1 MNKFDISL
9 YRIKEL
15 MNIKEEIINQSEY
28 EKIIQGD
35 LSSLKQFLSTN
46 NDFTGKLIQL
56 MNVSN
61 KEDLLKKLEFP
72 NKTSIMKIMQQ
83 LSQDK
88 DMETYKFLDSVMKNS
103 GN

>member
-15 MNIKEEIINQSEY
+15 MNIKEEIIGQSDY

-35 LSSLKQFLSTN
+35 LSLLKQFLSTN
-46 NDFTGKLIQL
+46 NDFTNKLMQL
-56 MNVSN
+56 MSVSN
-61 KEDLLKKLEFP
+61 KEELLKKLEFP
-72 NKTSIMKIMQQ
+72 NKTSIMKIMQK
-83 LSQDK
+83 LSQGK
-88 DMETYKFLDSVMKNS
+88 DMETYKFLESVMKNL

>member
-61 KEDLLKKLEFP
+61 KEDLLNKLEFP

>member
-46 NDFTGKLIQL
+46 NDFTDKLIQL

-61 KEDLLKKLEFP
+61 KEELLKKLEFP

>member
-46 NDFTGKLIQL
+46 NDFTDKLIQL

>member
-61 KEDLLKKLEFP
+61 KEELLKKLEFP

>member
-46 NDFTGKLIQL
+46 NDFTDKLIQL

-61 KEDLLKKLEFP
+61 KEELLNKLEFP

>member
-9 YRIKEL
+9 HRMKEL
-15 MNIKEEIINQSEY
+15 MNIKEEIIGQSDY

-46 NDFTGKLIQL
+46 NDFTSKLMQL
-56 MNVSN
+56 INASS

-72 NKTSIMKIMQQ
+72 NKTSIMKIMQK
-83 LSQDK
+83 LSQNK
-88 DMETYKFLDSVMKNS
+88 DMETYKFLDSIMKNF